1 MEFTFFYIILRSS
14 VALLS
19 SISFFRLSYPKP
31 LCKLNL
37 MQGEQ
42 GFSSFLANC
51 LQSFLMNFQ
60 SRASA
65 ADVEELIK

>member
-1 MEFTFFYIILRSS
+1 MEFTFFYIILGSS
-14 VALLS
+14 VVLLPV
-19 SISFFRLSYPKP
+19 SFFRLSYPKS
-31 LCKLNL
+31 LRKLNL
-37 MQGEQ
+37 MQGKQQ

-65 ADVEELIK
+65 ADVEEL